1 MNYELLNPE
10 KSYRTFIS
18 QIKHKQFF
26 ETSKRMHDLEWFLW
40 TGGCS
45 TMVLHFVCVWFFNKI
60 ANMFDPKDMKWAQF
74 LWLASFLVKTN
85 SNCAYPSESYGVSMN
100 NVCGWVLWLS
110 ASQLCH
116 IRFTKKMLHVELEW
130 KGMRGGLVSSMHTIS
145 TPHFALPF
153 GFSSSILLNLI
164 LFARFFNL
172 QHCYYSWE
180 IQFYDPAC

>member
-85 SNCAYPSESYGVSMN
+85 FQIV
-100 NVCGWVLWLS
+100 
-110 ASQLCH
+110 H
-116 IRFTKKMLHVELEW
+116 
-130 KGMRGGLVSSMHTIS
+130 
-145 TPHFALPF
+145 
-153 GFSSSILLNLI
+153 ILLNRMAFQWIMCAVGFFGCQQASFAIFVSQRKCFTLNWNEKACAAVSFHQCTQLAHHI
-164 LFARFFNL
+164 LLFHLVSAAA
-172 QHCYYSWE
+172 
-180 IQFYDPAC
+180 FY